1 MNEGFIK
8 KYHNQLINRLVD
20 NKIFDMEI
28 NCTKIY
34 QILYEQSERSK
45 LYIFDMETNKLGVGQ
60 IIETIDKIGIG
71 IGCIKSRY

>member
-1 MNEGFIK
+1 MDEEFIN

-34 QILYEQSERSK
+34 EILYEQSEANK
-45 LYIFDMETNKLGVGQ
+45 LYIFEMQSDKLGVGQ